1 MSRGRV
7 VVEGHGHLKSGVWLI
22 AAISCF
28 ASACAADDHDA
39 SPATTTVESV
49 AASTEA
55 SAVAT
60 PEPAIHRV
68 DGRNVSMPCNGT
80 GSIPVVLLAG
90 GTDPHTVWDNL
101 VDALGSDVL
110 TCRFDPP
117 GLGASDPPSAP
128 TTASRIADVLA
139 QTLLAA
145 GLDQPVVL
153 VAHSLGGQ
161 TARQFG
167 ARHPDMLAGAVLLD
181 PTTRLAMRSLHE
193 NLAADGWQ
201 AEVAITEAEAQVT
214 WPDVPLVVLSHDP
227 TRGDLGAPAIEQLW
241 SEGQAEYA
249 ALSAQAHLEVVAG
262 SGHYVYVDAPAA
274 VVEAISEML
283 TVLG

>member
-1 MSRGRV
+1 VLERD
-7 VVEGHGHLKSGVWLI
+7 GHLRSGVWLM
-22 AAISCF
+22 AAVLCF

-39 SPATTTVESV
+39 SSGTTTVES
-49 AASTEA
+49 AASSTGS
-55 SAVAT
+55 SAVAV
-60 PEPAIHRV
+60 PRSPNYRV
-68 DGRNVSMPCNGT
+68 EGRNVSMPCEGN
-80 GSIPVVLLAG
+80 GSIPVILLAG
-90 GTDPHTVWDNL
+90 GTDPHTVWDDL

-110 TCRFDPP
+110 TCRFNPP
-117 GLGASDPPSAP
+117 GIGPSDAPSSPTSASE
-128 TTASRIADVLA
+128 RADVLA
-139 QTLLAA
+139 QTLNAA
-145 GLDQPVVL
+145 GLNQPVVL

-201 AEVAITEAEAQVT
+201 ADVAIDEAEAQVT

-241 SEGQAEYA
+241 SEGQAEYTV
-249 ALSAQAHLEVVAG
+249 LSPRAHHEVVAG

-274 VVEAISEML
+274 VVGAITEML
-283 TVLG
+283 DDLG